1 MRIKQTGKTGL
12 LLLSLLPVSAVTH
25 AGPLQVTTAEHRTIP
40 ASSAYRTRNTTAT
53 ANNADTMNRMEQAV
67 IAEINLVRKNPARY
81 AQLYLAPLRSRYD
94 GNVVRFPGGS
104 AIMTNEGVSALD
116 ECISDLQRAQPAPP
130 LSPRR
135 ELALAARDHVRDQG
149 RNGSIGHDGSDGS
162 STFARINRYGRWM
175 YSAGENISYGYHDAR
190 SIVAALLI
198 DDGMPSRG
206 HRKNLL
212 NNSFKLVGVNI
223 GPHRVYGDMC
233 VMDFASGYASK

>member
-12 LLLSLLPVSAVTH
+12 LLLCLLPAT
-25 AGPLQVTTAEHRTIP
+25 AEINAAPLQVTTAEHRALP
-40 ASSAYRTRNTTAT
+40 ASSAYQSRNTVAT
-53 ANNADTMNRMEQAV
+53 PANLSRMEQEV
-67 IAEINLVRKNPARY
+67 IAEINLVRKNPSRY
-81 AQLYLAPLRSRYD
+81 AQLYLVPLRSCYD

-130 LSPRR
+130 LSARS

-162 STFARINRYGRWM
+162 STFDRINRYGRWM

-190 SIVAALLI
+190 TIVAALLI

-212 NNSFKLVGVNI
+212 NSSFKLVGVNI

-233 VMDFASGYASK
+233 VMDFASAYTSK